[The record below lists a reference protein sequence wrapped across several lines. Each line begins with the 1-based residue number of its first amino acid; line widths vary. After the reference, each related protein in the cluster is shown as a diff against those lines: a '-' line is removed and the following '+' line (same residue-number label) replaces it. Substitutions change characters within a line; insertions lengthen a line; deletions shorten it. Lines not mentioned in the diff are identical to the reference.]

1 MGDEEY
7 QETLQRKHQERLAQ
21 FEVRRQER
29 LAHYAAKKQT
39 RTHHTENS
47 NETAEAFLETFNKE
61 KRQILHQL
69 NELTDKTPVFER
81 AAKFDVILLN
91 ISNIWKFISDS
102 LAFLPNYDVRRAQ
115 DIVKEV
121 RLQVIEK
128 RDLLMPKK
136 KFAFKSRQRLT
147 PSKTKKDKPSE
158 EKNTIS
164 VITSLSSSNVGFS
177 DRLDETLNLD
187 SNECTGKDLNLSNIS
202 NCTIYI
208 KGAPSAMR
216 LNNVIN
222 SRVFCGP
229 IARSIFVNDCIDS
242 ELNLAC
248 QQLRIHTSINS
259 KFFVHV
265 TSKVII
271 EDCEELSFGKYI
283 FHYETIEEDFENSK
297 LPRDVNNWRDVDDFN
312 WLKLDEPSPNWS
324 LIEC

>member
-7 QETLQRKHQERLAQ
+7 QATLQRKHQERLAQ
-21 FEVRRQER
+21 FAVRRQER
-29 LAHYAAKKQT
+29 LAHYAVKKQT

-81 AAKFDVILLN
+81 AAKFDVVLQN

-147 PSKTKKDKPSE
+147 PSKTNKDKPLE

-202 NCTIYI
+202 NCPCI
-208 KGAPSAMR
+208 
-216 LNNVIN
+216 
-222 SRVFCGP
+222 FGP

-283 FHYETIEEDFENSK
+283 FHYETLEEDFENSK